1 MIEVN
6 NLTKYYGSFPAL
18 RDVTFNVEQGEILG
32 FLGPN
37 GAGKTTTMRVITGY
51 IPPTSGTV
59 SVAGFDVT
67 EKSLEARKHLGY
79 LPETVPLYAELT
91 PWEYLDFKGRISGMH
106 NTRERRARMVEIM
119 DRINLADVSGKLIGS
134 LSRGYRQR
142 VGLAQ
147 AMLHNP
153 SVLIL
158 DEPTVGLDPV
168 QITDAREL
176 IKELGRDHTIIL
188 STHLLPEVSMVCN
201 RVIIINRGRLVAL
214 DTPFHLTEEAGDG
227 TVQLEVAGP
236 RDAVFAALKAVSG
249 VTKVEVQN
257 QDGAP
262 PTSSARDGGMSGP
275 ERQTVDM
282 GLGGT
287 TPFTYNVEASPG
299 LDVRAELALAVVGAG
314 YSLLELKTV
323 RPSLEEIFIRVISQ
337 AQEDELI
344 DGANAGL
351 ADDGEPDE
359 DELEEEAEL
368 EEDARIAPA
377 VQTRTSVTT
386 KRRVRR

>member
-59 SVAGFDVT
+59 SVAGYDVT

-214 DTPFHLTEEAGDG
+214 DTPFHLTEGAGDG
-227 TVQLEVAGP
+227 TIQLEIAGP
-236 RDAVFAALKAVSG
+236 KNAVLDALKSVSG
-249 VTKVEVQN
+249 VTKVETKD
-257 QDGAP
+257 QDGSSPASDSRT
-262 PTSSARDGGMSGP
+262 PTS
-275 ERQTVDM
+275 ERQNVDM
-282 GLGGT
+282 GLGGG
-287 TPFTYNVEASPG
+287 PSFTYNVEASPG

-337 AQEDELI
+337 AQEDELA
-344 DGANAGL
+344 DGEVGGL
-351 ADDGEPDE
+351 PDDGEPDE
-359 DELEEEAEL
+359 FDDEIEAVEEESV
-368 EEDARIAPA
+368 APV